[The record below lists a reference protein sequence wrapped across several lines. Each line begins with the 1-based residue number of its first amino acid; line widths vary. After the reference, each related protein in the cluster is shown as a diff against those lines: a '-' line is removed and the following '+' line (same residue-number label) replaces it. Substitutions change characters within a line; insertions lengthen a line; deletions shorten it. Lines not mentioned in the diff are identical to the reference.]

1 MDVDQ
6 PTSFGVVQRQ
16 IEVFPFDQCFGKI
29 PCNNTSLHQ
38 RAARGGVMR

>member
-1 MDVDQ
+1 MGVDQ

-16 IEVFPFDQCFGKI
+16 TEVVPFDQRFGKI
-29 PCNNTSLHQ
+29 PCKNTGLHQ